1 MYPVFESIKI
11 WNGIAE
17 NLQYHRARM
26 ERTAYDLWGIKEAYE
41 NLEERMGSIPQRGLF
56 KCKLSYYKKNSK
68 VNIQV
73 YEVKPLQRI
82 YCLHDEQISY
92 PYKYTDRS
100 VFEQLQQNIQPSD
113 DVLFIQKGL
122 LTDSLYANIAAWNG
136 KEWHTPSD
144 PLLKGTKRQS
154 LIDTNQI
161 IEKSIALEHLNNYT
175 KISLINAMLDLGDRC
190 IDTKHIQ
197 VM

>member
-11 WNGIAE
+11 WDGIAE

-41 NLEERMGSIPQRGLF
+41 NLEERMGSIPQSGLF
-56 KCKLSYYKKNSK
+56 KYKLSYYKKNSK
-68 VNIQV
+68 VNIEA
-73 YEVKPLQRI
+73 YNIKPLERI
-82 YCLHDEQISY
+82 YCKHDELLTY
-92 PYKYTDRS
+92 PYKFSDRS
-100 VFEQLQQNIQPSD
+100 VFEQLQKNIKPSD

-136 KEWHTPSD
+136 KEWHTPTD
-144 PLLKGTKRQS
+144 PLLKGTKRQL

-161 IEKSIALEHLNNYT
+161 IEKSIALEYLNTYT

>member
-26 ERTAYDLWGIKEAYE
+26 ERTAYDLWGMKEAYE
-41 NLEERMGSIPQRGLF
+41 NLEDRIGSIPQSGLF

-68 VNIQV
+68 FNIQA
-73 YEVKPLQRI
+73 YEVKPLQRF

-92 PYKYTDRS
+92 PYKFTDRS
-100 VFEQLQQNIQPSD
+100 VFEILQQNIQPSD

-136 KEWHTPSD
+136 KEWHTPTD
-144 PLLKGTKRQS
+144 PLLKGTKRQYLLDS
-154 LIDTNQI
+154 NQI
-161 IEKSIALEHLNNYT
+161 VEHQIALTDINNYQ
-175 KISLINAMLDLGDRC
+175 KISLINAMLNLGDRC
-190 IDTKHIQ
+190 IDTKQIQ

>member
-1 MYPVFESIKI
+1 MYPVIESIKI

-26 ERTAYDLWGIKEAYE
+26 ERTAYDLWGMKEAYE
-41 NLEERMGSIPQRGLF
+41 NLEERIGSFPQSGLF

-68 VNIQV
+68 VNIQA

-92 PYKYTDRS
+92 PYKFTNRS
-100 VFEQLQQNIQPSD
+100 VFELLQQNIQPSD

-136 KEWHTPSD
+136 KEWHTPTD
-144 PLLKGTKRQS
+144 PLLKGTKRQYLLDS
-154 LIDTNQI
+154 NQI
-161 IEKSIALEHLNNYT
+161 VEHQIALTDINNYQ
-175 KISLINAMLDLGDRC
+175 KISLINAMLNLGDRC
-190 IDTKHIQ
+190 IDTKQIQ